1 MVLWKDPVPCR
12 PHTSQHRIVS
22 KTNTREV
29 AETTTVR
36 VEWRVSRKTRVV
48 RNLVVTRT
56 VGEAKSRD
64 ESDQQIGRIVGL
76 RSAQKASVSVEVGK
90 SGVATEKAADE
101 TAKEK
106 VNPDLGGNH
115 VKTAGATAAP
125 ATTGELQEGMSAIG
139 GAEEVA
145 REVEETTAARGGVIP
160 RTKHTVIRRGD
171 GRISR
176 RQNRVVEY
184 GMPK

>member
-1 MVLWKDPVPCR
+1 M
-12 PHTSQHRIVS
+12 
-22 KTNTREV
+22 
-29 AETTTVR
+29 
-36 VEWRVSRKTRVV
+36 
-48 RNLVVTRT
+48 
-56 VGEAKSRD
+56 
-64 ESDQQIGRIVGL
+64 
-76 RSAQKASVSVEVGK
+76 EVGK
-90 SGVATEKAADE
+90 SVVATEKAADE

-115 VKTAGATAAP
+115 VKAAGANAAP
-125 ATTGELQEGMSAIG
+125 ATMGELQEGTNAIG

-145 REVEETTAARGGVIP
+145 REVEETTAAREGVIP

-171 GRISR
+171 DRISR